1 MASNLH
7 NLSLRQDGNL
17 ISVANRGQSVPEE
30 EARSIWDHQLGR
42 QDNCVNDKL
51 IEAQT
56 TWASVAQP
64 SRCRKAGPPSTG
76 PLLPGAAAG
85 GTCG

>member
-17 ISVANRGQSVPEE
+17 ISIANRGQSVPEE
-30 EARSIWDHQLGR
+30 EARSIRDHQGR
-42 QDNCVNDKL
+42 QDNCENDKL

-64 SRCRKAGPPSTG
+64 S
-76 PLLPGAAAG
+76 
-85 GTCG
+85 